1 MTSDLDDEADGQDL
15 AEVFD
20 ETNTTEDGEDIAHPD
35 MAPNVYDVT
44 YEDGDADESDEVDE
58 DFDPDL
64 ATDDELDEMLDRDDG
79 VDDDDEATPPDDED
93 RVTTDDEEASD
104 YESPSLSDAELASS
118 GYEAEPKSARRKEE
132 ADLDDSLEDSFPAS
146 DPTSTSPGAD

>member
-1 MTSDLDDEADGQDL
+1 MTIDPDDEPDSQDL

-20 ETNTTEDGEDIAHPD
+20 ETHTTEDGEDIANPD

-44 YEDGDADESDEVDE
+44 YEDGDADDSEAADE

-64 ATDDELDEMLDRDDG
+64 ATDDELDELLDRDDG
-79 VDDDDEATPPDDED
+79 VDDDEPVGPDDED

-104 YESPSLSDAELASS
+104 YETDELSDAELERS
-118 GYEAEPKSARRKEE
+118 GYETEPRPGRRKEE
-132 ADLDDSLEDSFPAS
+132 AELDESLEDSFPAS
-146 DPTSTSPGAD
+146 DPPSMIRGAD